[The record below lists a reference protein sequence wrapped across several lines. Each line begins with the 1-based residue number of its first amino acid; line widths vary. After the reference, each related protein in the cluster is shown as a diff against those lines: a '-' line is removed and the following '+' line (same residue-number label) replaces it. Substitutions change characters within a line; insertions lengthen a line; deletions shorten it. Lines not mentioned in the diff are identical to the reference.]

1 MQFVDMETVKKIMA
15 EKGISVKALAAK
27 TRKSPAT
34 VRKYL
39 NGADQNNVRITFME
53 DFAKALNVPEK
64 TLYSQYFKAQ
74 VDRLNALYGKK

>member
-1 MQFVDMETVKKIMA
+1 MQFLDMETVKKIMA
-15 EKGISVKALAAK
+15 EKEISVKALAAK
-27 TRKSPAT
+27 MGKSPAT

-53 DFAKALNVPEK
+53 DFANGLGVPKE
-64 TLYSQYFKAQ
+64 TVYAREFKAE